1 MFEQE
6 KELLDSLLAEFCQER
21 SLPADKL
28 EWRSI
33 PFSGE
38 WGMAAPLFPLAAAD
52 PARQLPVPQHA
63 QALAE
68 ALRDSIQL
76 PDGFSRLEAVRGY
89 LNLYYETSA
98 YARKVIEG
106 VLAAGKRYGCREQT
120 GKPVMVEYSNPNTHK
135 PLHVGH
141 LRNVILGGSTCNIL
155 EASGNRVIR
164 ANYLGD
170 IGLHVIKWLCNYEKY
185 HAGEKPGADKTRW
198 MGDLFT
204 EADRRFAYEEGFEA
218 EVRAYFARWDAR
230 DPHILALWK
239 ETRDWSLEG
248 FRQVYDLLSEHFD
261 RIYFESEVEEPGKAA
276 VDQLIKSGL
285 AEDGRPNLPV
295 VVNLDQILG
304 TNEEYRVVI
313 ILRSDGTSLYAT
325 KDIPLAVMKFN
336 EYDLEKSIYVVDVR
350 QSLHIKQFR
359 KILELMGYPWAER
372 IHHLAYEI
380 VNLPGNVTMSSRE
393 GTVVLLDDLIREA
406 TRRALEVV
414 REKNPELEPARM
426 HEIAEAVALGA
437 IKYPMLSRENTKMVT
452 FDWESALDFNGQSA
466 PYIQYAHVRANSI
479 LRKADGLT
487 ATQPDYGRLTHAS
500 EVDLI
505 ERIARLP
512 EEIQRAAKE
521 LKPNLLANYAYE
533 LAKGFNDFYNQCPV
547 LGAEPELR
555 AARLALVAAAR
566 WCIGNTLRLLGI
578 RAPEVM

>member
-1 MFEQE
+1 M
-6 KELLDSLLAEFCQER
+6 
-21 SLPADKL
+21 
-28 EWRSI
+28 
-33 PFSGE
+33 
-38 WGMAAPLFPLAAAD
+38 
-52 PARQLPVPQHA
+52 
-63 QALAE
+63 
-68 ALRDSIQL
+68 
-76 PDGFSRLEAVRGY
+76 EAVRGY
-89 LNLYYETSA
+89 LNLYYDSGH
-98 YARKVIEG
+98 YARKVIES
-106 VLAAGKRYGCREQT
+106 VLASGSQYGCREPE
-120 GKPVMVEYSNPNTHK
+120 GRPVMVEYSNPNTHK

-155 EASGNRVIR
+155 EASGQRVIR

-185 HAGEKPGADKTRW
+185 HAGEQPGEDKTRW

-204 EADRRFAYEEGFEA
+204 EADRRFAFEEGFEA

-239 ETRDWSLEG
+239 ESRDWSLEG
-248 FRQVYDLLSEHFD
+248 FQQVYALLGEHFD

-276 VDQLIKSGL
+276 VEQLIKSGL
-285 AEDGRPNLPV
+285 AEDGRPDLPV
-295 VVNLDQILG
+295 VINLDEILG
-304 TNEEYRVVI
+304 TREEYRVVI

-350 QSLHIKQFR
+350 QTLHIKQFR
-359 KILELMGYPWAER
+359 KILELMGYPWADR

-406 TRRALEVV
+406 TRRAMDVV
-414 REKNPELEPARM
+414 REKNPELEPTRM
-426 HEIAEAVALGA
+426 QAIAEAVALGA

-479 LRKADGLT
+479 LRKVEG
-487 ATQPDYGRLTHAS
+487 QPESAPDFDKLNHVS

-505 ERIARLP
+505 ELISRLP
-512 EEIQRAAKE
+512 EEVQRAAKE

-555 AARLALVAAAR
+555 AARLALVRAAR
-566 WCIGNTLRLLGI
+566 RCLGNTLRLLGI

>member
-1 MFEQE
+1 
-6 KELLDSLLAEFCQER
+6 
-21 SLPADKL
+21 
-28 EWRSI
+28 
-33 PFSGE
+33 
-38 WGMAAPLFPLAAAD
+38 
-52 PARQLPVPQHA
+52 
-63 QALAE
+63 
-68 ALRDSIQL
+68 
-76 PDGFSRLEAVRGY
+76 
-89 LNLYYETSA
+89 
-98 YARKVIEG
+98 
-106 VLAAGKRYGCREQT
+106 
-120 GKPVMVEYSNPNTHK
+120 
-135 PLHVGH
+135 
-141 LRNVILGGSTCNIL
+141 LGGSTCNIL
-155 EASGNRVIR
+155 EASGQRVIR

-185 HAGEKPGADKTRW
+185 HQGEQPGADKTRW

-239 ETRDWSLEG
+239 ETREWSLEG
-248 FRQVYDLLSEHFD
+248 FKQVYNLLGEHFD
-261 RIYFESEVEEPGKAA
+261 RIYFESEVEEPGKTA
-276 VDQLIKSGL
+276 VEQLIKSGL
-285 AEDGRPNLPV
+285 AEDGRPDLPV

-304 TNEEYRVVI
+304 TKEEYRVVI

-350 QSLHIKQFR
+350 QTLHIKQFR
-359 KILELMGYPWAER
+359 KILELMGYSWAEK

-414 REKNPELEPARM
+414 KDKNPELDPAQM
-426 HEIAEAVALGA
+426 NEIAEVVALGA

-479 LRKADGLT
+479 LRKTGNLQETEADFGKLSHT
-487 ATQPDYGRLTHAS
+487 S

-505 ERIARLP
+505 ELISHLP
-512 EEIQRAAKE
+512 EEVQRAARE

-547 LGAEPELR
+547 LSAEPGLR
-555 AARLALVAAAR
+555 AARLLLVAAAR
-566 WCIGNTLRLLGI
+566 YCLGNTLRLLGI